1 MADNIHG
8 TPQDADEIALLRNR
22 LEETE
27 ETLQAIRQYMVDAF
41 VINRETGLQ
50 VLTFA
55 EAEVPYRLIVESMN
69 EGVVT
74 VIPDGTILYCNSC
87 FGQMVMAR
95 EEEII
100 GLQFRDFILPEE
112 LAAFD
117 LIMSAADITSDR
129 GEFCLVTTDGTCV
142 SVQLSVYPLSK
153 GGMDGYAIIAT
164 DITQRV
170 QAEEKIRALAAELT
184 VVEQEE
190 RHRISQV
197 LHDDLQQRL
206 FAIRAQLSSLK
217 EEIQKQISTPDI
229 NQGIDQ
235 VESWLSE
242 AITVTRSLSINI
254 DPIVLQGDG
263 LAEPLNWL
271 ASQMKEQYGLEVS
284 VLSGEDLNGMDDPIR
299 IVVFQTVREL
309 LFNVVKHAE
318 TSAAAIQLAHHN
330 HSGRITVSDEGKG
343 FNPQA
348 ILHDPQA
355 AHGLLVVKERLG
367 LMDGK
372 MEIHSAPGAGTRITI
387 EIPLQRISKGE
398 RYP

>member
-1 MADNIHG
+1 MTDNIHG
-8 TPQDADEIALLRNR
+8 TPQDADETTLLRAR

-41 VINRETGLQ
+41 VINRENGLQ
-50 VLTFA
+50 VVTFD

-69 EGVVT
+69 EGVIT
-74 VIPDGTILYCNSC
+74 LIPDGTILYCNSC
-87 FGQMVMAR
+87 FGQMVMAM

-117 LIMSAADITSDR
+117 SILGAADKTSDR

-142 SVQLSVYPLSK
+142 PVQLSVYPLSR
-153 GGMDGYAIIAT
+153 GGINGYAIIAT
-164 DITQRV
+164 DITLRI
-170 QAEEKIRALAAELT
+170 QAEEKIRTLAAELT

-217 EEIQKQISTPDI
+217 EEIQKPNSSSDA
-229 NQGIDQ
+229 NQSIDQ
-235 VESWLSE
+235 VQTWLSE
-242 AITVTRSLSINI
+242 AITSTRSLSINI
-254 DPIVLQGDG
+254 DPIVLQGEG
-263 LAEPLNWL
+263 LAVPLNWL
-271 ASQMKEQYGLEVS
+271 ASQMKEQYGLEVR
-284 VLSGEDLNGMDDPIR
+284 VLSGEDLHGMDDPIR
-299 IVVFQTVREL
+299 IVIFQTVREL

-318 TSAAAIQLAHHN
+318 TSAATIQMSHHN
-330 HSGRITVSDEGKG
+330 GGGRITVSDTGKG
-343 FNPQA
+343 FDPQA
-348 ILHDPQA
+348 ILHNPRA

-367 LMDGK
+367 LMGGR
-372 MEIHSAPGAGTRITI
+372 MEIDSTPGGGTRITI
-387 EIPLQRISKGE
+387 EIPLRRNAKAE
-398 RYP
+398 R

>member
-1 MADNIHG
+1 MTDNIHSN
-8 TPQDADEIALLRNR
+8 PQDADETTLLKSR

-41 VINRETGLQ
+41 VINRENGLQ
-50 VLTFA
+50 VVTFD
-55 EAEVPYRLIVESMN
+55 EAEVPYRLIVEAMN
-69 EGVVT
+69 EGVIT
-74 VIPDGTILYCNSC
+74 LIPDGTILYCNSC

-117 LIMSAADITSDR
+117 SILGEADKTSDR

-142 SVQLSVYPLSK
+142 PVQLSVYPLSRGEIK
-153 GGMDGYAIIAT
+153 GYAIIAT
-164 DITQRV
+164 DITMRI
-170 QAEEKIRALAAELT
+170 QAEEKIRTLAGELT

-217 EEIQKQISTPDI
+217 EEIQKPNSSSDA
-229 NQGIDQ
+229 NQSIDQ
-235 VESWLSE
+235 VQTWLSE
-242 AITVTRSLSINI
+242 AITITRSLSINI
-254 DPIVLQGDG
+254 DPIVLQGEG

-271 ASQMKEQYGLEVS
+271 ASQMKEQYGLDVR
-284 VLSGEDLNGMDDPIR
+284 VLSGEDLHGMDDPIR
-299 IVVFQTVREL
+299 IVIFQTVREL

-318 TSAAAIQLAHHN
+318 TSAATIHMSHN
-330 HSGRITVSDEGKG
+330 NGGGRITVSDAGKG
-343 FNPQA
+343 FDPQA
-348 ILHDPQA
+348 ILHNPRA

-367 LMDGK
+367 LMGGR
-372 MEIHSAPGAGTRITI
+372 MEIDSTPGGGTRITI
-387 EIPLQRISKGE
+387 EIPLRRISKAE
-398 RYP
+398 R

>member
-1 MADNIHG
+1 MTDNIHG
-8 TPQDADEIALLRNR
+8 TPQDADETTLLRTR

-41 VINRETGLQ
+41 VINRENGMQ
-50 VLTFA
+50 VITLA
-55 EAEVPYRLIVESMN
+55 EAEVPYRLIVEAMN

-112 LAAFD
+112 LGTFD
-117 LIMSAADITSDR
+117 SILGAADKTPDR
-129 GEFCLVTTDGTCV
+129 GQFCLVTTDGTCV
-142 SVQLSVYPLSK
+142 PVQLSVYPLAK
-153 GGMDGYAIIAT
+153 DGMNGYALIAT
-164 DITQRV
+164 DITLRI
-170 QAEEKIRALAAELT
+170 QAEEKIRTLAAELT

-217 EEIQKQISTPDI
+217 EEIQKQNSISDI
-229 NQGIDQ
+229 NQSIDQ
-235 VESWLSE
+235 MESWLSE
-242 AITVTRSLSINI
+242 SITVTRSLSINI
-254 DPIVLQGDG
+254 DPIVLQGKG

-271 ASQMKEQYGLEVS
+271 ASQMKEQYSLEVR
-284 VLSGEDLNGMDDPIR
+284 VLSGEDLHGVDDPIR

-318 TSAAAIQLAHHN
+318 TSEATIQLAHHN
-330 HSGRITVSDEGKG
+330 GGGRITVSDEGKG
-343 FNPQA
+343 FDTRA
-348 ILHDPQA
+348 ILHHPQA

-367 LMDGK
+367 LMGGK
-372 MEIHSAPGAGTRITI
+372 MEIHSAPGGGTRITI
-387 EIPLQRISKGE
+387 EIPLQRISNAE

>member
-1 MADNIHG
+1 MAEPTHD
-8 TPQDADEIALLRNR
+8 TPQDADEIALLRTR

-100 GLQFRDFILPEE
+100 GLQFRDFILPEDLE
-112 LAAFD
+112 IFD
-117 LIMSAADITSDR
+117 SILGAADKTSDR

-142 SVQLSVYPLSK
+142 PVQLSIYPLSLD
-153 GGMDGYAIIAT
+153 GMNGYAMIAT
-164 DITQRV
+164 DITLRI
-170 QAEEKIRALAAELT
+170 QAEEKIRSLAAELT

-242 AITVTRSLSINI
+242 SIPITRSLSINI
-254 DPIVLQGDG
+254 DPIVLQGEG

-271 ASQMKEQYGLEVS
+271 ASQMKEQYRLEVR
-284 VLSGEDLNGMDDPIR
+284 VLTGDDIHGMDDPIR

-318 TSAAAIQLAHHN
+318 TSAATIQLGHHDG
-330 HSGRITVSDEGKG
+330 SGRITVIDEGKG
-343 FNPQA
+343 FDSQALLHNPQM
-348 ILHDPQA
+348 

-367 LMDGK
+367 LIGGK

-398 RYP
+398 RFP

>member
-1 MADNIHG
+1 MTNTIHG
-8 TPQDADEIALLRNR
+8 SPQDADETTLLRTR

-41 VINRETGLQ
+41 VVNRENGLQ
-50 VLTFA
+50 VITLA
-55 EAEVPYRLIVESMN
+55 GSEVPYRLIVESMN
-69 EGVVT
+69 EGVIT
-74 VIPDGTILYCNSC
+74 LIPDGTILYCNSC
-87 FGQMVMAR
+87 FGQMVMAK

-112 LAAFD
+112 LETFD
-117 LIMSAADITSDR
+117 SILGAADKTSDR

-142 SVQLSVYPLSK
+142 PVQLSVYPLSRD
-153 GGMDGYAIIAT
+153 GMNGYAIIAT
-164 DITQRV
+164 DITMRI
-170 QAEEKIRALAAELT
+170 QAEEKIRTLAAELT

-217 EEIQKQISTPDI
+217 EEIQKQISPSDI

-242 AITVTRSLSINI
+242 AITITRSLSINI
-254 DPIVLQGDG
+254 DPIVLQGEG

-271 ASQMKEQYGLEVS
+271 ASQMKEQYSLGVR
-284 VLSGEDLNGMDDPIR
+284 VLSGEDIHGLDDPIR
-299 IVVFQTVREL
+299 IVIFQTVREL
-309 LFNVVKHAE
+309 LFNIVKHAE
-318 TSAAAIQLAHHN
+318 TSEATIQLAYHN
-330 HSGRITVSDEGKG
+330 GSGRITVSDEGKG
-343 FNPQA
+343 FDPQA
-348 ILHDPQA
+348 ILHNPQA

-367 LMDGK
+367 LMGGR
-372 MEIHSAPGAGTRITI
+372 MEIHSAPGGGTRITI
-387 EIPLQRISKGE
+387 EIPPQRIGRTE
-398 RYP
+398 RRT